1 MYKIGIDVG
10 GTFTDFVV
18 AEDGAHPRIFKTHTT
33 PADPSIGVMNGL
45 REAASAC
52 GLSLDQ
58 FLSGTDLVIHGSTVA
73 TNTLVERKGATVG
86 LVTTDGFRDLLE
98 MREGLKE
105 DRYNLRMKMVEP
117 LAARYLRVGV
127 PERVRASGRV
137 ERPLDEDALVES
149 LDYLV
154 AEGAEAL
161 AVCYLFSYLNPA
173 HEQRTAEIIRDR
185 YPDLY
190 ASLSHQVI
198 PQIKEF
204 DRLSTTVVNSYVGP
218 VFSRYLSNLAQRFE
232 AYPRLSDVLI
242 MQSNGGVAPI
252 ADSARMA
259 VRAILSGPAGGV
271 SAAAHIGQQL
281 HEPRIIAFDMGGTS
295 TDISLIENGVPHI
308 ANEKF
313 EAGWKIAAPMIDIHT
328 LGAGGGSIAR
338 VDDGGILHVGPD
350 SAGADPGPAC
360 YGRGGDRPTVTDASL
375 VLGYLDPANF
385 LGGRAGL
392 DPAAAQRALDAHVA
406 TPLHLSGVESAFG
419 VYKVVCTTMAEGI
432 RLMSV
437 SRGVDPRAFTIMGFG
452 GASGLHASEVARQL
466 QIEKVYIPSS
476 APVLSAYGM
485 LNTDIR
491 YDYFRSHPVSLDRID
506 FTELRAI
513 LAELA
518 SEGRDKLLSQGVPA
532 SAIEIQYSAD
542 MRYLDQIYEVTVP
555 VPALDQS
562 DAEFFRQLTSNFHSR
577 YEELYSYAQQDQ
589 EVRLITLRIT
599 AVGKLPRI
607 SQLDRT
613 GDGSAEDG
621 SAAEP
626 TGSRRVYLGQ
636 WHDAPTYAAGSLPPG
651 AEIDGPAVLES
662 EFTTVLVWPGDHATV
677 DSMGGIALTVSPDAA
692 QPPPVIPA
700 QAGIQ
705 TPVSSQAPA
714 SAPVSLEPGDT
725 AGLSGDRPADTSP
738 IPSPVIPAQAGI
750 QTPVSAGA
758 NGQESG
764 ANDPITLA
772 VVEHRLESIAQ
783 EMTEAMLRTAMSQ
796 ILNSS
801 RDFSTAILDGD
812 CQLVAQG
819 EGIPV
824 HISALPVA
832 GAAVRDYFGDDIHE
846 GDLFI
851 LNDPYFGGSHL
862 PDITIIRPIF
872 HEGRLLFYGVNR
884 AHHSDVGG
892 GTHGGYNPG
901 ANEIFQ
907 EGIRIPPL
915 KLYDRGVPRDD
926 LFRMLSANVRQPENF
941 LGDLNAQI
949 GSVLLAEERV
959 RDLLAEYGPD
969 RLVSV
974 VSEILAATERQVR
987 QFISGWP
994 DGVYHG
1000 ESFVDDDGFDS
1011 KLVPIRARVT
1021 IDGDSLTIDLS
1032 DSSPQVEGF
1041 INSAYANTR
1050 SLAHAAI
1057 MYLAPMDVARNE
1069 GSMRPVRI
1077 VAPRG
1082 LVVNAN
1088 PPAAVCM
1095 STNHCAEEVVE
1106 AVFKALAPAIPAA
1119 VTAGFSRR
1127 LRYAITGHDPR
1138 TGRQFIW
1145 HFFLA
1150 RGGGGASEGID
1161 GWSNVGEV
1169 NVAGG
1174 IRSPSIEVT
1183 EERFPF
1189 FIQRHELRPDSGGVG
1204 AWRGGLGAVCDLVYE
1219 GEGPALLNTAGDG
1232 IVVPPFGLFGAD
1244 DGLPH
1249 HYKIVSNGSE
1259 RVLGSK
1265 EVGVLVKPG
1274 DHIICL
1280 SSGGGGYGNPT
1291 DRPHDAATWD
1301 LKNGYVTR

>member
-18 AEDGAHPRIFKTHTT
+18 AVEGEQPRFFKTQTT
-33 PADPSIGVMNGL
+33 PGDPSIGVMAGM
-45 REAASAC
+45 REAAAAY
-52 GLSLDQ
+52 GLSLDR
-58 FLSGTDLVIHGSTVA
+58 FLGHTDLVIHGSTVA
-73 TNTLVERKGATVG
+73 TNTLVERKGARVG
-86 LVTTDGFRDLLE
+86 LITTDGFRDLLE

-105 DRYNLRMKMVEP
+105 DRYNLRMTPAEP
-117 LAARYLRVGV
+117 LASRYLRVGV
-127 PERVRASGRV
+127 PERIRANGKV
-137 ERPLDEDALVES
+137 ERELDETALVED

-154 AEGAEAL
+154 REGAEAL
-161 AVCYLFSYLNPA
+161 AVCFLFSYLNPS
-173 HEQRTAEIIRDR
+173 HEQKAAEIIRR
-185 YPDLY
+185 RFPDLY
-190 ASLSHQVI
+190 TSLSHEVI

-204 DRLSTTVVNSYVGP
+204 DRLSTTVINSYVGP
-218 VFSRYLSNLAQRFE
+218 VFSRYLSNLGQRFE
-232 AYPRLSDVLI
+232 AYPQLGDLLI

-252 ADSARMA
+252 DDSGRMA

-271 SAAAHIGQQL
+271 SAAAYIGQL
-281 HEPRIIAFDMGGTS
+281 LDEPPAGGSARGSNPAGGPARGLNRVIAFDMGGTS

-308 ANEKF
+308 TNEKF

-338 VDDGGILHVGPD
+338 VDEGGILHVGPD
-350 SAGADPGPAC
+350 SAGAEPGPAC
-360 YGRGGDRPTVTDASL
+360 YGKGGDRPTVTDASL
-375 VLGYLDPANF
+375 VLGYLDAGNF
-385 LGGRAGL
+385 LGGRASL
-392 DPAAAQRALDAHVA
+392 DPAAAERSLSENVA
-406 TPLHLSGVESAFG
+406 TPLNLSNVESAYG
-419 VYKVVCTTMAEGI
+419 VFKVVCTTIAEGI

-437 SRGVDPRAFTIMGFG
+437 QRGVDPREFMIMGFG

-466 QIEKVYIPSS
+466 QVRRVYIPAS

-485 LNTDIR
+485 LNTDIK
-491 YDYFRSHPVSLDRID
+491 YDFFRSYPVSLDRMALND
-506 FTELRAI
+506 LRAI
-513 LAELA
+513 LDELG
-518 SEGRDKLLSQGVPA
+518 SQGQDKLSGQGVA
-532 SAIEIQYSAD
+532 DEAVEIQYSAD

-555 VPALDQS
+555 LPDPALPEG
-562 DAEFFRQLTSNFHSR
+562 EFIARLTSNFHRR
-577 YEELYSYAQQDQ
+577 YEELYSYNQQDQ
-589 EVRLITLRIT
+589 EVRLVTLRVA

-607 SQLDRT
+607 AQLDRT
-613 GDGSAEDG
+613 EDG
-621 SAAEP
+621 SYGSP
-626 TGSRRVYLGQ
+626 VGSRRVYLGEWQ
-636 WHDAPTYAAGSLPPG
+636 DAPTYAADSLPAG
-651 AEIDGPAVLES
+651 TEIVGPAILES
-662 EFTTVLVWPGDHATV
+662 EFTTILVWPGDQATV
-677 DSMGGIALTVSPDAA
+677 DNMGGVQLQVNQETTPATKDAA
-692 QPPPVIPA
+692 SGQ
-700 QAGIQ
+700 
-705 TPVSSQAPA
+705 SAPA
-714 SAPVSLEPGDT
+714 DLRRGSA
-725 AGLSGDRPADTSP
+725 
-738 IPSPVIPAQAGI
+738 
-750 QTPVSAGA
+750 SASA
-758 NGQESG
+758 
-764 ANDPITLA
+764 DPITLA

-832 GAAVRDYFGDDIHE
+832 GAAVRDYFGDDIHN

-862 PDITIIRPIF
+862 PDITIIRPVF
-872 HEGRLLFYGVNR
+872 YQGRLLFYGVNR

-901 ANEIFQ
+901 ANEIYQ
-907 EGIRIPPL
+907 EGLRIPPL
-915 KLYDRGVPRDD
+915 KLYDQGVPRND
-926 LFRMLSANVRQPENF
+926 LLQMLSANVRQPENF

-949 GSVLLAEERV
+949 GSVMLAAQRIRSLL
-959 RDLLAEYGPD
+959 DDYGPD
-969 RLVSV
+969 RLMSV

-1011 KLVPIRARVT
+1011 KLVPIRAKVT
-1021 IDGDSLTIDLS
+1021 IAGDSMIIDLS
-1032 DSSPQVEGF
+1032 ESSPQVEGF

-1069 GSMRPVRI
+1069 GSMRPVQI

-1088 PPAAVCM
+1088 PPAPVCM

-1119 VTAGFSRR
+1119 VSAGFSRR
-1127 LRYAITGHDPR
+1127 LRYAITGFDPR
-1138 TGRQFIW
+1138 SGRQFIW

-1150 RGGGGASEGID
+1150 RGGGGASQGFD

-1189 FIQRHELRPDSGGVG
+1189 FIERHELRPDSGGVG

-1232 IVVPPFGLFGAD
+1232 IVVPPFGLFGAE

-1249 HYKIVSNGSE
+1249 HYTIVSSGSE
-1259 RVLGSK
+1259 RVLRSK
-1265 EVGVLVKPG
+1265 EVGVVVNPG
-1274 DHIICL
+1274 DHIVCL
-1280 SSGGGGYGNPT
+1280 SSGGGGYGQPE
-1291 DRPHDAATWD
+1291 DRDKDAAMWD
-1301 LKNGYVTR
+1301 FKNGYITS

>member
-18 AEDGAHPRIFKTHTT
+18 AGENGQPRFFKTQTT
-33 PADPSIGVMNGL
+33 PDDPSIGVMNGL
-45 REAASAC
+45 REAASAY
-52 GLSLDQ
+52 GLTLDQ
-58 FLSGTDLVIHGSTVA
+58 FLSATGLVIHGSTVA

-86 LVTTDGFRDLLE
+86 LITTDGFRDLLE

-127 PERVRASGRV
+127 PERVRASGAV
-137 ERPLDEDALVES
+137 ERPLDEAALVES
-149 LDYLV
+149 LEYLV
-154 AEGAEAL
+154 SEGAEAL
-161 AVCYLFSYLNPA
+161 AVCFLFSYLNPA
-173 HEQRTAEIIRDR
+173 HEQRASEIIRSR
-185 YPDLY
+185 FPDLY
-190 ASLSHQVI
+190 ASLSHEVI

-204 DRLSTTVVNSYVGP
+204 DRLSTTVINSYVGP
-218 VFSRYLSNLAQRFE
+218 VFSRYLSRLAERFE
-232 AYPRLSDVLI
+232 AYPQLEDVLI

-252 ADSARMA
+252 EDSKNMA

-271 SAAAHIGQQL
+271 SAAAYIGQLLEQSKV
-281 HEPRIIAFDMGGTS
+281 IAFDMGGTS
-295 TDISLIENGVPHI
+295 TDISLIENGIPHI

-338 VDDGGILHVGPD
+338 VDEGGILHVGPD

-360 YGRGGDRPTVTDASL
+360 YGRGGERPTVTDASL
-375 VLGYLDPANF
+375 ALGYLDPANF
-385 LGGRAGL
+385 LGGRARL
-392 DPAAAQRALDAHVA
+392 DPNAAERALTDDVG
-406 TPLHLSGVESAFG
+406 TPLGLSCVESAFG
-419 VYKVVCTTMAEGI
+419 VYKVVCTTIAEGI

-437 SRGVDPRAFTIMGFG
+437 SRGVDPREFTMMGFG

-466 QIEKVYIPSS
+466 QVEKVYIPAS

-485 LNTDIR
+485 LNTDIK
-491 YDYFRSHPVSLDRID
+491 YDYFRSYPVSLDRID
-506 FTELRAI
+506 LSELRDI
-513 LAELA
+513 LAELG
-518 SEGRDKLLSQGVPA
+518 SQGRDKLTSQGVA
-532 SAIEIQYSAD
+532 GEAVEIQYSAD

-555 VPALDQS
+555 VPDPELS
-562 DAEFFRQLTSNFHSR
+562 DADFLGQLTANFHRR
-577 YEELYSYAQQDQ
+577 YQELYSYAQQEQ
-589 EVRLITLRIT
+589 EVRLITLRVA
-599 AVGKLPRI
+599 AVGKLPRVAQ
-607 SQLDRT
+607 SDRT
-613 GDGSAEDG
+613 GDGAAAGPELAEG
-621 SAAEP
+621 P

-636 WHDAPTYAAGSLPPG
+636 WHDAPAYAADSLPAG
-651 AEIDGPAVLES
+651 AEIAGPALLES

-677 DSMGGIALTVSPDAA
+677 DAMGGIELRVGQGETATRIEETADA
-692 QPPPVIPA
+692 
-700 QAGIQ
+700 G
-705 TPVSSQAPA
+705 APA
-714 SAPVSLEPGDT
+714 DMPRGSA
-725 AGLSGDRPADTSP
+725 
-738 IPSPVIPAQAGI
+738 
-750 QTPVSAGA
+750 
-758 NGQESG
+758 
-764 ANDPITLA
+764 DPITLA

-801 RDFSTAILDGD
+801 RDFSTAILDGE

-832 GAAVRDYFGDDIHE
+832 GAAVRDYFGDDIHD

-862 PDITIIRPIF
+862 PDITIIRPVF

-907 EGIRIPPL
+907 EGLRIPPL
-915 KLYDRGVPRDD
+915 RLYDRGVPRHD
-926 LFRMLSANVRQPENF
+926 LLQMMAANVRQSENF

-949 GSVLLAEERV
+949 GSVMLAAR
-959 RDLLAEYGPD
+959 RIKDLLAEYGAD
-969 RLVSV
+969 RLMAV

-987 QFISGWP
+987 QFVSGWP
-994 DGVYHG
+994 DGVYYG

-1011 KLVPIRARVT
+1011 KLVPIRAKVT
-1021 IDGDSLTIDLS
+1021 IDGDSMTIDLS

-1088 PPAAVCM
+1088 PPAPVCM

-1119 VTAGFSRR
+1119 VSAGFSRR

-1150 RGGGGASEGID
+1150 RGGGGASEGVD
-1161 GWSNVGEV
+1161 GWSNVGEI

-1189 FIQRHELRPDSGGVG
+1189 FIERHELRPDSGGVG

-1249 HYKIVSNGSE
+1249 HYKIVTNGSE

-1265 EVGVLVKPG
+1265 EVGVVVNPG
-1274 DHIICL
+1274 DHIVCL
-1280 SSGGGGYGNPT
+1280 SSGGGGFGQPE
-1291 DRPHDAATWD
+1291 DRDRAAATWD
-1301 LKNGYVTR
+1301 LKNGYVTG

>member
-18 AEDGAHPRIFKTHTT
+18 AGETGQPRFFKTATT
-33 PADPSIGVMNGL
+33 PDDPSIGVIAGL
-45 REAASAC
+45 RDAADAY
-52 GLSLDQ
+52 GQSLDR
-58 FLSGTDLVIHGSTVA
+58 FLGDTDLVIHGSTVA

-86 LVTTDGFRDLLE
+86 LITTDGFRDLLE

-105 DRYNLRMKMVEP
+105 DRYNLRMTMVEP
-117 LAARYLRVGV
+117 LAARYLRVGI
-127 PERVRASGRV
+127 PERIRASGKV
-137 ERPLDEDALVES
+137 ERPLDEAALIEN

-154 AEGAEAL
+154 REGAEAL
-161 AVCYLFSYLNPA
+161 AVCFLFSYLNPS
-173 HEQRTAEIIRDR
+173 HEQRASEIIRQR

-190 ASLSHQVI
+190 ASLSHEVI

-204 DRLSTTVVNSYVGP
+204 DRLSTTVINSYVGP
-218 VFSRYLSNLAQRFE
+218 VFSRYLANLAQRFE
-232 AYPRLSDVLI
+232 AYPRLRDVLI

-252 ADSARMA
+252 ADSSRMA

-271 SAAAHIGQQL
+271 SAAAYLGQML
-281 HEPRIIAFDMGGTS
+281 GESKIIAFDMGGTS
-295 TDISLIENGVPHI
+295 TDISLIENGVPYI

-338 VDDGGILHVGPD
+338 VDEGGILHVGPE
-350 SAGADPGPAC
+350 SAGAEPGPAC
-360 YGRGGDRPTVTDASL
+360 YGRGGENPTVTDASL
-375 VLGYLDPANF
+375 ALGYLDAANF
-385 LGGRAGL
+385 LGGRASL
-392 DPAAAQRALDAHVA
+392 DTAAAEQALTDHVGA
-406 TPLHLSGVESAFG
+406 PLNLSTVESAFG
-419 VYKVVCTTMAEGI
+419 VFKVVCTSIAEGI

-437 SRGVDPRAFTIMGFG
+437 QRGVDPRDFTIMGFG

-466 QIEKVYIPSS
+466 EVPKVYIPAS

-485 LNTDIR
+485 LNTDIK
-491 YDYFRSHPVSLDRID
+491 YDFFRSYPVSLDRLD
-506 FTELRAI
+506 LDELRSI
-513 LAELA
+513 LEELA
-518 SEGRDKLLSQGVPA
+518 TQGRDKLHDQGMPSDA
-532 SAIEIQYSAD
+532 LEIQYSAD

-555 VPALDQS
+555 MPDPTLPDS
-562 DAEFFRQLTSNFHSR
+562 EFIARLTANFHSR
-577 YEELYSYAQQDQ
+577 YQELYSYNQQDQ
-589 EVRLITLRIT
+589 EVRLVTLRVA

-607 SQLDRT
+607 AQLDQT
-613 GDGSAEDG
+613 PAGG
-621 SAAEP
+621 AADP
-626 TGSRRVYLGQ
+626 VASRRIYLGEWQ
-636 WHDAPTYAAGSLPPG
+636 DAPTYAADTLPAG
-651 AEIDGPAVLES
+651 AEIDGPAILES
-662 EFTTVLVWPGDHATV
+662 EFTTILVWPGDRATV
-677 DSMGGIALTVSPDAA
+677 DAMGGVELRVNLDTAHVPQDT
-692 QPPPVIPA
+692 
-700 QAGIQ
+700 G
-705 TPVSSQAPA
+705 T
-714 SAPVSLEPGDT
+714 DT
-725 AGLSGDRPADTSP
+725 AGAD
-738 IPSPVIPAQAGI
+738 A
-750 QTPVSAGA
+750 
-758 NGQESG
+758 
-764 ANDPITLA
+764 DPITLA

-832 GAAVRDYFGDDIHE
+832 GAAVRDYFGDDIHD

-862 PDITIIRPIF
+862 PDITIIRPVF
-872 HEGRLLFYGVNR
+872 HQGRLLFYGVNR

-907 EGIRIPPL
+907 EGLRIPPL
-915 KLYDRGVPRDD
+915 KLYDQGVPRYD
-926 LFRMLSANVRQPENF
+926 LLQMMSANVRQSENF

-949 GSVLLAEERV
+949 GSVMLAAR
-959 RDLLAEYGPD
+959 RIGDLLAEYGPD
-969 RLVSV
+969 RLMAV

-987 QFISGWP
+987 RFISGWP

-1011 KLVPIRARVT
+1011 KLVPIRAKVT
-1021 IDGDSLTIDLS
+1021 IAGDSMTIDLS

-1069 GSMRPVRI
+1069 GSMRPVQI
-1077 VAPRG
+1077 IAPRG

-1088 PPAAVCM
+1088 PPAPVCM

-1119 VTAGFSRR
+1119 VSAGFSRR

-1150 RGGGGASEGID
+1150 RGGGGASEGYD
-1161 GWSNVGEV
+1161 GWSNVGEI

-1189 FIQRHELRPDSGGVG
+1189 FIERHELRPDSGGVG

-1249 HYKIVSNGSE
+1249 HYKIVNNGTE

-1265 EVGVLVKPG
+1265 EVGVVVNPG
-1274 DHIICL
+1274 DHIVCL
-1280 SSGGGGYGNPT
+1280 SSGGGGYG
-1291 DRPHDAATWD
+1291 DAAERDKDAAEWD
-1301 LKNGYVTR
+1301 VKNGYVTR

>member
-1 MYKIGIDVG
+1 MFKIGIDVG

-18 AEDGAHPRIFKTHTT
+18 ADEKGQPRFFKTQST
-33 PADPSIGVMNGL
+33 PGDPSIGIMSGL
-45 REAASAC
+45 QEAAAFYEV
-52 GLSLDQ
+52 SLDQ
-58 FLSGTDLVIHGSTVA
+58 LLGDTDLVIHGSTVA
-73 TNTLVERKGATVG
+73 TNTLVERKGAKVG
-86 LVTTDGFRDLLE
+86 LVTTGGFRDLLE

-127 PERVRASGRV
+127 PERVRASGKV
-137 ERPLDEDALVES
+137 ERPLDETALVES

-154 AEGAEAL
+154 DEGAEAL
-161 AVCYLFSYLNPA
+161 AVCFLFSYLNPS
-173 HEQRTAEIIRDR
+173 HEQKAAEIIRNR
-185 YPDLY
+185 FPDTY
-190 ASLSHQVI
+190 TSLSHEVI

-204 DRLSTTVVNSYVGP
+204 DRLSTSVINSYVGP
-218 VFSRYLSNLAQRFE
+218 VFSRYLSRLGQRFE
-232 AYPRLSDVLI
+232 AYPQLRDVLI

-252 ADSARMA
+252 DDSSRMA

-271 SAAAHIGQQL
+271 SAAAYIGQL
-281 HEPRIIAFDMGGTS
+281 LEETRIIAFDMGGTS

-308 ANEKF
+308 TNEKF

-338 VDDGGILHVGPD
+338 VDEGGILHVGPD
-350 SAGADPGPAC
+350 SAGAEPGPAC
-360 YGRGGDRPTVTDASL
+360 YGKGGERPTVTDASL
-375 VLGYLDPANF
+375 VLGYLDAGNF
-385 LGGRAGL
+385 LGGRASL
-392 DPAAAQRALDAHVA
+392 DSIAAERALADDVGV
-406 TPLHLSGVESAFG
+406 PLNLSNVESAYG
-419 VYKVVCTTMAEGI
+419 VYKVVCTTIAEGI

-437 SRGVDPRAFTIMGFG
+437 QRGVDPREFTMMGFG

-466 QIEKVYIPSS
+466 QVSTVYIPAS

-485 LNTDIR
+485 LNTDIKH
-491 YDYFRSHPVSLDRID
+491 DFFRSYPVSLNRLDLD
-506 FTELRAI
+506 ELRAI
-513 LAELA
+513 LEELGTQ
-518 SEGRDKLLSQGVPA
+518 GRDKLSAQGMAGESV
-532 SAIEIQYSAD
+532 EIQYSAD

-555 VPALDQS
+555 LPDSSLPDS
-562 DAEFFRQLTSNFHSR
+562 EFVAQLTNNFHRR
-577 YEELYSYAQQDQ
+577 YEELYSYNQQNQ
-589 EVRLITLRIT
+589 EVRLVTLRV
-599 AVGKLPRI
+599 AVVGKLPRI
-607 SQLDRT
+607 AQLDRT
-613 GDGSAEDG
+613 GAGHTARHN
-621 SAAEP
+621 
-626 TGSRRVYLGQ
+626 GSRRVYMGE
-636 WHDAPTYAAGSLPPG
+636 WTEARTYAADSVPAG
-651 AEIDGPAVLES
+651 AEISGPAVLES
-662 EFTTVLVWPGDHATV
+662 DFTTILVWPGDHATV
-677 DSMGGIALTVSPDAA
+677 DSMGGVELSVNLETTGASQDTIAE
-692 QPPPVIPA
+692 
-700 QAGIQ
+700 
-705 TPVSSQAPA
+705 SSEENARDG
-714 SAPVSLEPGDT
+714 SVHD
-725 AGLSGDRPADTSP
+725 
-738 IPSPVIPAQAGI
+738 
-750 QTPVSAGA
+750 
-758 NGQESG
+758 
-764 ANDPITLA
+764 DPITLA

-801 RDFSTAILDGD
+801 RDFSTAILDRD

-832 GAAVRDYFGDDIHE
+832 GAAVRDYFGEDIHD

-862 PDITIIRPIF
+862 PDITIIRPVF

-907 EGIRIPPL
+907 EGLRIPPL
-915 KLYDRGVPRDD
+915 KLYDKGAPRND
-926 LFRMLSANVRQPENF
+926 LLQMLSANVRQSENF

-949 GSVLLAEERV
+949 GSVMLAAR
-959 RDLLAEYGPD
+959 RIQDLLAEYGPG
-969 RLVSV
+969 RLMTV
-974 VSEILAATERQVR
+974 VAQILNATERQVR
-987 QFISGWP
+987 QFVESWP

-1011 KLVPIRARVT
+1011 KLVPIRAKVT
-1021 IDGDSLTIDLS
+1021 IAGDSMTIDLS
-1032 DSSPQVEGF
+1032 ESSPQVEGF

-1069 GSMRPVRI
+1069 GSMRPVQI

-1088 PPAAVCM
+1088 PPAPVCM

-1106 AVFKALAPAIPAA
+1106 AVFKALAPAIPGA
-1119 VTAGFSRR
+1119 VSAGFSRR
-1127 LRYAITGHDPR
+1127 LRYAITGSDPR

-1150 RGGGGASEGID
+1150 RGGGGASEGVD

-1189 FIQRHELRPDSGGVG
+1189 FIECHELRPDSGGVG

-1219 GEGPALLNTAGDG
+1219 GKGPALLNTAGDG
-1232 IVVPPFGLFGAD
+1232 IVVPPFGLFGAT

-1249 HYKIVSNGSE
+1249 HYKIVSNGLE

-1265 EVGVLVKPG
+1265 EVGVVVNPG

-1280 SSGGGGYGNPT
+1280 SSGGGGYGQPQ
-1291 DRPHDAATWD
+1291 DRDEGAAMWD
-1301 LKNGYVTR
+1301 LKNGYVSE

>member
-1 MYKIGIDVG
+1 M
-10 GTFTDFVV
+10 
-18 AEDGAHPRIFKTHTT
+18 E
-33 PADPSIGVMNGL
+33 N
-45 REAASAC
+45 
-52 GLSLDQ
+52 
-58 FLSGTDLVIHGSTVA
+58 
-73 TNTLVERKGATVG
+73 
-86 LVTTDGFRDLLE
+86 LE
-98 MREGLKE
+98 
-105 DRYNLRMKMVEP
+105 
-117 LAARYLRVGV
+117 
-127 PERVRASGRV
+127 
-137 ERPLDEDALVES
+137 
-149 LDYLV
+149 YLV
-154 AEGAEAL
+154 NEGAEAL
-161 AVCYLFSYLNPA
+161 AVCFLFSYLNPA
-173 HEQRTAEIIRDR
+173 HEQRAAEIIRSR
-185 YPDLY
+185 FPELY
-190 ASLSHQVI
+190 ASLSHEVI

-204 DRLSTTVVNSYVGP
+204 DRLSTTVINSYVGP
-218 VFSRYLSNLAQRFE
+218 VFSRYLTRLAERFE
-232 AYPRLSDVLI
+232 AYPQLEDVLI

-252 ADSARMA
+252 EDSKNMA

-271 SAAAHIGQQL
+271 SAAAYIGQQL
-281 HEPRIIAFDMGGTS
+281 LEPKIIAFDMGGTS

-338 VDDGGILHVGPD
+338 VDEGGILHVGPD

-360 YGRGGDRPTVTDASL
+360 YGRGGERPTVTDASL
-375 VLGYLDPANF
+375 ALGFLDPANF
-385 LGGRAGL
+385 LGGRASL
-392 DPAAAQRALDAHVA
+392 DPEAAERALTDDVG
-406 TPLHLSGVESAFG
+406 TPLGLSTVESAFG

-437 SRGVDPRAFTIMGFG
+437 ARGVDPREFTIMGFG

-466 QIEKVYIPSS
+466 QVEKVYIPAS

-485 LNTDIR
+485 LNTDIK
-491 YDYFRSHPVSLDRID
+491 YDYFRSYPVSLDRID
-506 FTELRAI
+506 LNELRDI
-513 LAELA
+513 LAELG
-518 SEGRDKLLSQGVPA
+518 SQGRDKLTSQGVA
-532 SAIEIQYSAD
+532 DEAVEIQYSAD

-555 VPALDQS
+555 LPDVGQS
-562 DAEFFRQLTSNFHSR
+562 DAEFLRQLTSNFHSR
-577 YEELYSYAQQDQ
+577 YQELYSYAQQDQ
-589 EVRLITLRIT
+589 EVRLITLRVA

-607 SQLDRT
+607 AQDDRV
-613 GDGSAEDG
+613 SHR
-621 SAAEP
+621 AAVDP
-626 TGSRRVYLGQ
+626 SGSRQVYMGQ
-636 WHDAPTYAAGSLPPG
+636 WHVAPTYAVDSLSPG
-651 AEIDGPAVLES
+651 AAIEGPAVLES

-677 DSMGGIALTVSPDAA
+677 DAMGGIELRVAQEAAVASPDA
-692 QPPPVIPA
+692 V
-700 QAGIQ
+700 
-705 TPVSSQAPA
+705 
-714 SAPVSLEPGDT
+714 
-725 AGLSGDRPADTSP
+725 
-738 IPSPVIPAQAGI
+738 
-750 QTPVSAGA
+750 PVSAGT
-758 NGQESG
+758 NGHG
-764 ANDPITLA
+764 GPAYDDPITLA

-801 RDFSTAILDGD
+801 RDFSTAILDSD
-812 CQLVAQG
+812 SQLVAQG

-832 GAAVRDYFGDDIHE
+832 GAAVRDYFGEDIHD

-862 PDITIIRPIF
+862 PDITIIRPVF
-872 HEGRLLFYGVNR
+872 YQGRLLFYGVNR

-907 EGIRIPPL
+907 EGLRIPPL
-915 KLYDRGVPRDD
+915 RLYDRGVPRHD
-926 LFRMLSANVRQPENF
+926 LLQMMAANVRQSENF

-949 GSVLLAEERV
+949 GSVMLAARRIESLL
-959 RDLLAEYGPD
+959 DEYGAD
-969 RLVSV
+969 RLMAV

-994 DGVYHG
+994 DGVYKG

-1011 KLVPIRARVT
+1011 KLVPIRAEVT
-1021 IDGDSLTIDLS
+1021 IDGDSMTIDLS
-1032 DSSPQVEGF
+1032 ESSPQVEGF

-1088 PPAAVCM
+1088 PPAPVCM

-1119 VTAGFSRR
+1119 VSAGFSRR

-1161 GWSNVGEV
+1161 GWSNVGEI

-1189 FIQRHELRPDSGGVG
+1189 FIERHELRPDSGGEG

-1249 HYKIVSNGSE
+1249 HYKIVNNGSE

-1265 EVGVLVKPG
+1265 EVGVVVNPG
-1274 DHIICL
+1274 DHIVCL
-1280 SSGGGGYGNPT
+1280 SSGGGGFGEPG
-1291 DRPHDAATWD
+1291 DRDSDAATWD

>member
-18 AEDGAHPRIFKTHTT
+18 AGETGQPRFFKTAST
-33 PADPSIGVMNGL
+33 PADPSIGVMAGL
-45 REAASAC
+45 QDAADAY
-52 GLSLDQ
+52 GLSLDR
-58 FLSGTDLVIHGSTVA
+58 FLSDTDLVIHGSTVA
-73 TNTLVERKGATVG
+73 TNTLVERKGAQVG
-86 LVTTDGFRDLLE
+86 LITTDGFRDLLE

-105 DRYNLRMKMVEP
+105 DRYNLRMTMVEP
-117 LAARYLRVGV
+117 LAARYLRVGI
-127 PERVRASGRV
+127 PERIRASGKV
-137 ERPLDEDALVES
+137 ERPLDKAALVNN

-154 AEGAEAL
+154 SEGAEAL
-161 AVCYLFSYLNPA
+161 AVCFLFSYLNPS
-173 HEQRTAEIIRDR
+173 HERQASEIIRQR

-190 ASLSHQVI
+190 ASLSHEVI

-204 DRLSTTVVNSYVGP
+204 DRLSTTVINSYVGP
-218 VFSRYLSNLAQRFE
+218 VFNRYLANLAQRFE
-232 AYPRLSDVLI
+232 AYPRLHDVLI

-252 ADSARMA
+252 SDSSRMA

-271 SAAAHIGQQL
+271 SAAAYIGQL
-281 HEPRIIAFDMGGTS
+281 LGEPKLIAFDMGGTS
-295 TDISLIENGVPHI
+295 TDISLIEDGVPHV

-328 LGAGGGSIAR
+328 LGAGGGSIAH
-338 VDDGGILHVGPD
+338 VDEGGILHVGPE
-350 SAGADPGPAC
+350 SAGAEPGPAC
-360 YGRGGDRPTVTDASL
+360 YGRGGANPTVTDASL
-375 VLGYLDPANF
+375 ALGYLDASNF
-385 LGGRAGL
+385 LGGRASL
-392 DPAAAQRALDAHVA
+392 DTGAAERALAEHVG
-406 TPLHLSGVESAFG
+406 TPLNLSNVDSAFG
-419 VYKVVCTTMAEGI
+419 VFKVVCTSIAEGI

-437 SRGVDPRAFTIMGFG
+437 QRGVDPREFTIMGFG

-466 QIEKVYIPSS
+466 EVSKVYIPAS

-485 LNTDIR
+485 LNTDIK
-491 YDYFRSHPVSLDRID
+491 YDFFRSYPVSLDRAD
-506 FTELRAI
+506 LNELRSLLDD
-513 LAELA
+513 LAGQ
-518 SEGRDKLLSQGVPA
+518 GRDKLQDQGLPA
-532 SAIEIQYSAD
+532 EAVEIQYSAD

-555 VPALDQS
+555 LPDPTLPDS
-562 DAEFFRQLTSNFHSR
+562 EFIARLTTNFHSR
-577 YEELYSYAQQDQ
+577 YQELYSYNQQDQ
-589 EVRLITLRIT
+589 EVRLVTLRVAAI
-599 AVGKLPRI
+599 GKLPRI
-607 SQLDRT
+607 SQLDQT
-613 GDGSAEDG
+613 PDGGAPD
-621 SAAEP
+621 P
-626 TGSRRVYLGQ
+626 IGSRHIYLGEWQ
-636 WHDAPTYAAGSLPPG
+636 DAPTFAAETLPAG
-651 AEIDGPAVLES
+651 AEIDGPAILES
-662 EFTTVLVWPGDHATV
+662 EFTTILVWPNDRATV
-677 DSMGGIALTVSPDAA
+677 DAMGGIELSVN
-692 QPPPVIPA
+692 
-700 QAGIQ
+700 
-705 TPVSSQAPA
+705 
-714 SAPVSLEPGDT
+714 LET
-725 AGLSGDRPADTSP
+725 AR
-738 IPSPVIPAQAGI
+738 V
-750 QTPVSAGA
+750 
-758 NGQESG
+758 GQNEQLETSG
-764 ANDPITLA
+764 ADADPITLA

-801 RDFSTAILDGD
+801 RDFSTAILDNE

-832 GAAVRDYFGDDIHE
+832 GAAVRDYFGDDIHD

-862 PDITIIRPIF
+862 PDITIIHPVF
-872 HEGRLLFYGVNR
+872 HDGRLLFYGVNR

-907 EGIRIPPL
+907 EGLRIPPL
-915 KLYDRGVPRDD
+915 KLYDKGVPRYD
-926 LFRMLSANVRQPENF
+926 LLQMMSANVRQSENF

-949 GSVLLAEERV
+949 GSVTLAARRIESLLS
-959 RDLLAEYGPD
+959 EYGPD
-969 RLVSV
+969 RLMAV

-987 QFISGWP
+987 RFISGWP
-994 DGVYHG
+994 DGVYRG

-1011 KLVPIRARVT
+1011 KLVPIRAAVT
-1021 IDGDSLTIDLS
+1021 IAGDSMTIDLS

-1069 GSMRPVRI
+1069 GSMRPVQI
-1077 VAPRG
+1077 IAPRG

-1088 PPAAVCM
+1088 PPAPVCM

-1119 VTAGFSRR
+1119 VSAGFSRR

-1150 RGGGGASEGID
+1150 RGGGGASEGYD
-1161 GWSNVGEV
+1161 GWSNVGEI

-1183 EERFPF
+1183 EERFPL
-1189 FIQRHELRPDSGGVG
+1189 FIHRHELRPDSGGVG
-1204 AWRGGLGAVCDLVYE
+1204 EWRGGLGAICDLVYE

-1232 IVVPPFGLFGAD
+1232 IVVPPFGLFGAT

-1249 HYKIVSNGSE
+1249 HYKIESNGAE

-1265 EVGVLVKPG
+1265 EVGVVVNPG

-1280 SSGGGGYGNPT
+1280 SSGGGGYGLAEE
-1291 DRPHDAATWD
+1291 RDAGAAAWD
-1301 LKNGYVTR
+1301 LKNGYVTG

>member
-18 AEDGAHPRIFKTHTT
+18 AGEGGQPRFFKTPST
-33 PADPSIGVMNGL
+33 PDDPSIGVMNGL
-45 REAASAC
+45 GEAAAAF

-58 FLSGTDLVIHGSTVA
+58 LLGDTDLVIHGSTVA

-86 LVTTDGFRDLLE
+86 LITTDGFRDLLE

-105 DRYNLRMKMVEP
+105 DRYNLRMKMMEP

-127 PERVRASGRV
+127 PERIRASGLV
-137 ERPLDEDALVES
+137 ERPLDEAALVES

-154 AEGAEAL
+154 NEGAEAL
-161 AVCYLFSYLNPA
+161 AVCFLFSYLNPS
-173 HEQRTAEIIRDR
+173 HERQAAEIIRR
-185 YPDLY
+185 RFPD
-190 ASLSHQVI
+190 AFTSLSHEVI

-204 DRLSTTVVNSYVGP
+204 DRLSTTVINSYVGP
-218 VFSRYLSNLAQRFE
+218 VFSRYLSHLAERFE
-232 AYPRLSDVLI
+232 NYPQLRDVLI

-252 ADSARMA
+252 ADSSRMA

-271 SAAAHIGQQL
+271 SAAAYTGQLLQ
-281 HEPRIIAFDMGGTS
+281 EPRIIAFDMGGTS

-308 ANEKF
+308 TTEKF

-338 VDDGGILHVGPD
+338 VDEGGILHVGPE
-350 SAGADPGPAC
+350 SAGAEPGPAC
-360 YGRGGDRPTVTDASL
+360 YGKGGTKPTVTDASL
-375 VLGYLDPANF
+375 MLGYLDASNF
-385 LGGRAGL
+385 LGGRATL
-392 DPAAAQRALDAHVA
+392 QTAAAERAMTEEAGI
-406 TPLHLSGVESAFG
+406 PLNLSAVEAAYGVF
-419 VYKVVCTTMAEGI
+419 KLVCTTIAEGI

-437 SRGVDPRAFTIMGFG
+437 QRGVDPRDFTMMGFG

-466 QIEKVYIPSS
+466 QVAKVYIPAS

-485 LNTDIR
+485 LNTDIK
-491 YDYFRSHPVSLDRID
+491 YDFFRSHPVSLEQMDLN
-506 FTELRAI
+506 ELRSI
-513 LAELA
+513 LDELGA
-518 SEGRDKLLSQGVPA
+518 QGRGKLSAQGVPDPLV
-532 SAIEIQYSAD
+532 EIQYSAD

-555 VPALDQS
+555 LPDPDLPES
-562 DAEFFRQLTSNFHSR
+562 EFLSQLTANFHQR

-589 EVRLITLRIT
+589 EVRLVTLRVA

-607 SQLDRT
+607 ARLDHA
-613 GDGSAEDG
+613 GDKSGTSPVAF
-621 SAAEP
+621 
-626 TGSRRVYLGQ
+626 RRIYMGE
-636 WHDAPTYAAGSLPPG
+636 WMDAPTYAIGSLQ
-651 AEIDGPAVLES
+651 ADEEIAGPAILES
-662 EFTTVLVWPGDHATV
+662 EFTTILVWPGDTATM
-677 DSMGGIALTVSPDAA
+677 DAMGGVELRVGLRETATQIEETT
-692 QPPPVIPA
+692 
-700 QAGIQ
+700 QAGAAADM
-705 TPVSSQAPA
+705 PRG
-714 SAPVSLEPGDT
+714 SA
-725 AGLSGDRPADTSP
+725 
-738 IPSPVIPAQAGI
+738 
-750 QTPVSAGA
+750 
-758 NGQESG
+758 
-764 ANDPITLA
+764 DPITLA

-832 GAAVRDYFGDDIHE
+832 GAAVRDYFGDDIHD

-862 PDITIIRPIF
+862 PDITIIRPVF
-872 HEGRLLFYGVNR
+872 HKGRLLFYGVNR

-907 EGIRIPPL
+907 EGLRIPPL
-915 KLYDRGVPRDD
+915 KLYDRGVPRND
-926 LFRMLSANVRQPENF
+926 LLQMLSANVRQSENF

-949 GSVLLAEERV
+949 GSVMLAAQRIESLLA
-959 RDLLAEYGPD
+959 DYGPD
-969 RLVSV
+969 QLMAV
-974 VSEILAATERQVR
+974 VAEILNATERQVR
-987 QFISGWP
+987 QFVSGWP
-994 DGVYHG
+994 DGVYYG
-1000 ESFVDDDGFDS
+1000 ESLVDDDGFDS
-1011 KLVPIRARVT
+1011 KLVPIRAKVT
-1021 IDGDSLTIDLS
+1021 IAGDSMTIDLS
-1032 DSSPQVEGF
+1032 ESSPQVEGF

-1069 GSMRPVRI
+1069 GSMRPVQI
-1077 VAPRG
+1077 IAPRG

-1106 AVFKALAPAIPAA
+1106 AVFKALAPAIPGA

-1127 LRYAITGHDPR
+1127 LRYAITGSDPR

-1232 IVVPPFGLFGAD
+1232 IVVPPFGLFGAT

-1249 HYKIVSNGSE
+1249 NYKIVSDGSE

-1265 EVGVLVKPG
+1265 EVGVVVEPG

-1280 SSGGGGYGNPT
+1280 SSGGGGYG
-1291 DRPHDAATWD
+1291 RPEERDEDAAIWD
-1301 LKNGYVTR
+1301 LKNGYVTG

>member
-18 AEDGAHPRIFKTHTT
+18 AEEDGQPRFFKTQST
-33 PADPSIGVMNGL
+33 PDDPSIGVMSGL
-45 REAASAC
+45 QEIAGAYE
-52 GLSLDQ
+52 LSLDT
-58 FLSGTDLVIHGSTVA
+58 LLGSTDLVIHGSTVA
-73 TNTLVERKGATVG
+73 TNTLVERKGAKVG

-127 PERVRASGRV
+127 PERTRANGVV
-137 ERPLDEDALVES
+137 ERPLDEAALLEH
-149 LDYLV
+149 LEYL
-154 AEGAEAL
+154 AQEGAEAL
-161 AVCYLFSYLNPA
+161 AVCFLFSYLNPS
-173 HEQRTAEIIRDR
+173 HEKQAADIIRSHF
-185 YPDLY
+185 PDLY
-190 ASLSHQVI
+190 TSLSHEVI

-204 DRLSTTVVNSYVGP
+204 DRLSTTVINSYVGP
-218 VFSRYLSNLAQRFE
+218 VFSRYLSHLAERFE
-232 AYPRLSDVLI
+232 AYPQLKDVLI

-252 ADSARMA
+252 EDSSRMA

-271 SAAAHIGQQL
+271 SAAAYIGQLLQEHQADGPARGL
-281 HEPRIIAFDMGGTS
+281 NKVIAFDMGGTS
-295 TDISLIENGVPHI
+295 TDISLIENGAPHI
-308 ANEKF
+308 TNEKF

-350 SAGADPGPAC
+350 SAGAEPGPAC
-360 YGRGGDRPTVTDASL
+360 YGKGAIRPTVTDASL
-375 VLGYLDPANF
+375 VLGYLDAANF
-385 LGGRAGL
+385 LGGRANL
-392 DPAAAQRALDAHVA
+392 DHAAAEKALTDDVG
-406 TPLHLSGVESAFG
+406 TPLNLSDAEAAFG
-419 VYKVVCTTMAEGI
+419 VYKVVCTTIAEGI

-437 SRGVDPRAFTIMGFG
+437 QRGVDPRDFTIMGFG

-466 QIEKVYIPSS
+466 EVARVYIPAS

-485 LNTDIR
+485 LNTDIK
-491 YDYFRSHPVSLDRID
+491 YDLFRSYPVSLDRID
-506 FTELRAI
+506 LSELRSI
-513 LAELA
+513 LDELGA
-518 SEGRDKLLSQGVPA
+518 QGRDKLSAQGMADQAV
-532 SAIEIQYSAD
+532 EIQYSAD

-555 VPALDQS
+555 LPDPTLPDS
-562 DAEFFRQLTSNFHSR
+562 EFIGRLTSNFHQR
-577 YEELYSYAQQDQ
+577 YEELFSYNQQDQ
-589 EVRLITLRIT
+589 EVRLVTLRVAAI
-599 AVGKLPRI
+599 GRLPRI
-607 SQLDRT
+607 AQLERT
-613 GDGSAEDG
+613 GDTESVSPD
-621 SAAEP
+621 
-626 TGSRRVYLGQ
+626 GSRRVYLGEWQ
-636 WHDAPTYAAGSLPPG
+636 EAATYAADSLPAG
-651 AEIDGPAVLES
+651 TEISGPAILES
-662 EFTTVLVWPGDHATV
+662 EFTTILVWPGDHATV
-677 DSMGGIALTVSPDAA
+677 DSMGGVELQVGQEDAPTLTLP
-692 QPPPVIPA
+692 QKEREQIG
-700 QAGIQ
+700 Q
-705 TPVSSQAPA
+705 
-714 SAPVSLEPGDT
+714 EM
-725 AGLSGDRPADTSP
+725 
-738 IPSPVIPAQAGI
+738 
-750 QTPVSAGA
+750 PVSAGA
-758 NGQESG
+758 DQRNG
-764 ANDPITLA
+764 AAYDDPITLA

-862 PDITIIRPIF
+862 PDITIIRPVF
-872 HEGRLLFYGVNR
+872 YEGRLLFYGVNR

-907 EGIRIPPL
+907 EGLRIPPL
-915 KLYDRGVPRDD
+915 RLYDRGAPRND
-926 LFRMLSANVRQPENF
+926 LLQMMAANVRQSENF

-949 GSVLLAEERV
+949 GSVMLAARRIE
-959 RDLLAEYGPD
+959 DLLAEYGTD
-969 RLVSV
+969 RLMAV

-994 DGVYHG
+994 DGVYKG

-1011 KLVPIRARVT
+1011 KLVPIRATVT
-1021 IDGDSLTIDLS
+1021 IAGDSMTIDLS
-1032 DSSPQVEGF
+1032 ESSPQVEGF

-1069 GSMRPVRI
+1069 GSMRPVQI

-1088 PPAAVCM
+1088 PPAPVCM

-1106 AVFKALAPAIPAA
+1106 AVFKALAPAIPGA
-1119 VTAGFSRR
+1119 VSAGFSRR

-1150 RGGGGASEGID
+1150 RGGGGAAEGVD
-1161 GWSNVGEV
+1161 GWSNVGEI

-1189 FIQRHELRPDSGGVG
+1189 FVERHELRPDSGGGG

-1249 HYKIVSNGSE
+1249 HYTIVSNGTE

-1265 EVGVLVKPG
+1265 EVGVVVNPG

-1280 SSGGGGYGNPT
+1280 SSGGGGYGKPGDRDT
-1291 DRPHDAATWD
+1291 DASEWD
-1301 LKNGYVTR
+1301 MKNGYVTR

>member
-18 AEDGAHPRIFKTHTT
+18 AAETGQPRFFKTQTT
-33 PADPSIGVMNGL
+33 PDDPSRGVMVGL
-45 REAASAC
+45 HEAASAY
-52 GLSLDQ
+52 GASLDE
-58 FLSGTDLVIHGSTVA
+58 FLSETDLVIHGSTVA

-86 LVTTDGFRDLLE
+86 LITTDGFRDLLE

-105 DRYNLRMKMVEP
+105 DRYNLRMTPVEP
-117 LAARYLRVGV
+117 LSARYLRVEV
-127 PERVRASGRV
+127 PERVRADGEV
-137 ERPLDEDALVES
+137 HRPLDIAALEEQ
-149 LDYLV
+149 LDYLQR
-154 AEGAEAL
+154 EGAEAL
-161 AVCYLFSYLNPA
+161 AVCFLFSYLNPE
-173 HEQRTAEIIRDR
+173 HERQAGEIIHRR
-185 YPDLY
+185 FPGMYT
-190 ASLSHQVI
+190 SLSHEVI

-204 DRLSTTVVNSYVGP
+204 DRLSTTVINSYVGP
-218 VFSRYLSNLAQRFE
+218 VFSRYLAHLGERFE
-232 AYPRLSDVLI
+232 AYPQLNDVLI

-252 ADSARMA
+252 DDSSRMA

-271 SAAAHIGQQL
+271 SAAAYLGQML
-281 HEPRIIAFDMGGTS
+281 GEPKIIAFDMGGTS

-338 VDDGGILHVGPD
+338 VDEGGILHVGPD

-360 YGRGGDRPTVTDASL
+360 YGKGGLDPTVTDASL
-375 VLGYLDPANF
+375 ALGYLDAGNF
-385 LGGRAGL
+385 LGGRARL
-392 DPAAAQRALDAHVA
+392 DNAAATRAMADNVGSLLGLPD
-406 TPLHLSGVESAFG
+406 VEAAFG
-419 VYKVVCTTMAEGI
+419 VYKVVCTTIAEGI

-437 SRGVDPRAFTIMGFG
+437 QRGVDPRDFTMMGFG

-466 QIEKVYIPSS
+466 QIGKVYIPAS

-485 LNTDIR
+485 LNTDVK
-491 YDYFRSHPVSLDRID
+491 YDFFRSYPASLDRID
-506 FTELRAI
+506 LGELRSI
-513 LAELA
+513 LDELGTQ
-518 SEGRDKLLSQGVPA
+518 GREKLLSQGVDEDA
-532 SAIEIQYSAD
+532 AEIQYSAD

-555 VPALDQS
+555 LPDPTLPDS
-562 DAEFFRQLTSNFHSR
+562 EFVADLTSNFHRR
-577 YEELYSYAQQDQ
+577 YEELYSYNQQEQ
-589 EVRLITLRIT
+589 EVRLVTIRVA

-607 SQLDRT
+607 AQLDQT
-613 GDGSAEDG
+613 GNPDT
-621 SAAEP
+621 AAP
-626 TGSRRVYLGQ
+626 VGSRRVYLGE
-636 WHDAPTYAAGSLPPG
+636 WLDAPTYAADGLPAG
-651 AEIDGPAVLES
+651 AKIPGPAILES
-662 EFTTVLVWPGDHATV
+662 EFTTILVWPGDQATV
-677 DSMGGIALTVSPDAA
+677 DAMGGVELAIDLTAA
-692 QPPPVIPA
+692 AVNADIHADPA
-700 QAGIQ
+700 EA
-705 TPVSSQAPA
+705 
-714 SAPVSLEPGDT
+714 
-725 AGLSGDRPADTSP
+725 
-738 IPSPVIPAQAGI
+738 
-750 QTPVSAGA
+750 
-758 NGQESG
+758 
-764 ANDPITLA
+764 DPITLA

-801 RDFSTAILDGD
+801 RDFSTAILDGE

-832 GAAVRDYFGDDIHE
+832 GAAVRDYFGDDIHD

-862 PDITIIRPIF
+862 PDITIIRPVF

-907 EGIRIPPL
+907 EGLRLPPL
-915 KLYDRGVPRDD
+915 RIYDRGIPRYD
-926 LFRMLSANVRQPENF
+926 LFQMMSANVRQSENF

-949 GSVLLAEERV
+949 GSVMLAAQRIQALLT
-959 RDLLAEYGPD
+959 DYGTD
-969 RLVSV
+969 RLMAV
-974 VSEILAATERQVR
+974 VAEILNATERQVR

-1000 ESFVDDDGFDS
+1000 ESLVDDDGFDS
-1011 KLVPIRARVT
+1011 KLVPIRAKVT
-1021 IDGDSLTIDLS
+1021 IAGDSMTIDLS

-1057 MYLAPMDVARNE
+1057 MYLAPMDIARNE
-1069 GSMRPVRI
+1069 GSMRPVQI
-1077 VAPRG
+1077 IAPRG

-1088 PPAAVCM
+1088 PPAPVCM

-1119 VTAGFSRR
+1119 VSAGFSRR
-1127 LRYAITGHDPR
+1127 LRYAITGKDPR

-1150 RGGGGASEGID
+1150 RGGGGAAEGFD
-1161 GWSNVGEV
+1161 GWSNVGEI

-1189 FIQRHELRPDSGGVG
+1189 FVQRHELRPDSGGVG
-1204 AWRGGLGAVCDLVYE
+1204 AWRGGLGALCDLIYE
-1219 GEGPALLNTAGDG
+1219 GEGSALLNTAGDG
-1232 IVVPPFGLFGAD
+1232 VIVPPFGLFGAT

-1249 HYKIVSNGSE
+1249 HYKIASNGTD

-1265 EVGVLVKPG
+1265 EVGVVVNPG

-1280 SSGGGGYGNPT
+1280 SSGGGGYGKAEE
-1291 DRPHDAATWD
+1291 RDAEAAKWD
-1301 LKNGYVTR
+1301 LKNGYVTG

>member
-18 AEDGAHPRIFKTHTT
+18 AGETGQPRFFKTATT
-33 PADPSIGVMNGL
+33 PDDPSIGVMAGL
-45 REAASAC
+45 QQAADAYD
-52 GLSLDQ
+52 LSLDR
-58 FLSGTDLVIHGSTVA
+58 FLGDTDLVIHGSTVA

-86 LVTTDGFRDLLE
+86 LLTTDGFRDLLE

-105 DRYNLRMKMVEP
+105 DRYNLRMSMVEP

-127 PERVRASGRV
+127 PERIRASGKV
-137 ERPLDEDALVES
+137 ERTLDEAALVES
-149 LDYLV
+149 LEYLV
-154 AEGAEAL
+154 GEGAEAL
-161 AVCYLFSYLNPA
+161 AVCFLFSYLNPS
-173 HEQRTAEIIRDR
+173 HEQRASEIIRDR
-185 YPDLY
+185 FPDLY
-190 ASLSHQVI
+190 TSLSHEVI

-204 DRLSTTVVNSYVGP
+204 DRLSTTVINSYVGP
-218 VFSRYLSNLAQRFE
+218 VFSRYLANLAQRFE
-232 AYPRLSDVLI
+232 AYPQLRDVLI

-252 ADSARMA
+252 DDSGRMA

-271 SAAAHIGQQL
+271 SAAAYIGQML
-281 HEPRIIAFDMGGTS
+281 GEPKVIAFDMGGTS
-295 TDISLIENGVPHI
+295 TDISLIENGVPHV

-338 VDDGGILHVGPD
+338 VDEGGILHVGPE
-350 SAGADPGPAC
+350 SAGAEPGPAC
-360 YGRGGDRPTVTDASL
+360 YGRGGVNPTVTDASL
-375 VLGYLDPANF
+375 ALGYLDAANF
-385 LGGRAGL
+385 LGGRASL
-392 DPAAAQRALDAHVA
+392 DTAAAEDALAEHVG
-406 TPLHLSGVESAFG
+406 TPLNLSKVESAFG
-419 VYKVVCTTMAEGI
+419 VFKVVCTSIAEGI

-437 SRGVDPRAFTIMGFG
+437 QRGVDPREFTIMGFG

-466 QIEKVYIPSS
+466 EVSRVYIPAS

-485 LNTDIR
+485 LNTDIK
-491 YDYFRSHPVSLDRID
+491 YDFFRSYPVSLDRAD
-506 FTELRAI
+506 LNELRSI
-513 LAELA
+513 LDDLA
-518 SEGRDKLLSQGVPA
+518 GQGRDKLHDQGLPA
-532 SAIEIQYSAD
+532 EAAEIQYSAD

-555 VPALDQS
+555 LPNPTLPDS
-562 DAEFFRQLTSNFHSR
+562 EFIAHLTDNFHRR
-577 YEELYSYAQQDQ
+577 YQELYSYNQQDQ
-589 EVRLITLRIT
+589 EVRLVTLRVA

-607 SQLDRT
+607 SQLDQT
-613 GDGSAEDG
+613 PAGSAPD
-621 SAAEP
+621 P
-626 TGSRRVYLGQ
+626 VGSRRIYLGDWQ
-636 WHDAPTYAAGSLPPG
+636 DAPTYAADALPVG
-651 AEIDGPAVLES
+651 AEINGPAILES
-662 EFTTVLVWPGDHATV
+662 DFTTILVCPGDVATV
-677 DSMGGIALTVSPDAA
+677 DAMGGVELVVNQDAARAAPDA
-692 QPPPVIPA
+692 
-700 QAGIQ
+700 
-705 TPVSSQAPA
+705 
-714 SAPVSLEPGDT
+714 EPDT
-725 AGLSGDRPADTSP
+725 AGAGD
-738 IPSPVIPAQAGI
+738 
-750 QTPVSAGA
+750 
-758 NGQESG
+758 
-764 ANDPITLA
+764 DPITLA

-832 GAAVRDYFGDDIHE
+832 GAAVRDYFGDDIHD

-862 PDITIIRPIF
+862 PDITIIRPVF
-872 HEGRLLFYGVNR
+872 HQGRLLFYGVNR

-907 EGIRIPPL
+907 EGLRIPPL
-915 KLYDRGVPRDD
+915 KLYDQGVPRYD
-926 LFRMLSANVRQPENF
+926 LLQMMSANVRQSENF

-949 GSVLLAEERV
+949 GSVMLAARRIES
-959 RDLLAEYGPD
+959 LLAEYGPD
-969 RLVSV
+969 RLMAV

-987 QFISGWP
+987 RFISGWP
-994 DGVYHG
+994 DGVYRG

-1011 KLVPIRARVT
+1011 KLVPIRAKVT
-1021 IDGDSLTIDLS
+1021 IAGDSMTIDLS

-1069 GSMRPVRI
+1069 GSMRPVQI
-1077 VAPRG
+1077 IAPRG

-1088 PPAAVCM
+1088 PPAPVCM

-1119 VTAGFSRR
+1119 VSAGFSRR

-1150 RGGGGASEGID
+1150 RGGGGASEGFD
-1161 GWSNVGEV
+1161 GWSNVGEI

-1189 FIQRHELRPDSGGVG
+1189 FIERHELRPDSGGVG

-1232 IVVPPFGLFGAD
+1232 IVVPPFGLFGAA

-1249 HYKIVSNGSE
+1249 HYKIVSNGTE

-1265 EVGVLVKPG
+1265 EVGVVVNPG

-1280 SSGGGGYGNPT
+1280 SSGGGGYGSVEER
-1291 DRPHDAATWD
+1291 DGDAAAWD
-1301 LKNGYVTR
+1301 LKNGYVTG

>member
-18 AEDGAHPRIFKTHTT
+18 AAENGQPRFFKTQST
-33 PADPSIGVMNGL
+33 PDDPSVGVMNGL
-45 REAASAC
+45 QEAAVAY

-58 FLSGTDLVIHGSTVA
+58 FLGDTDLVIHGSTVA

-86 LVTTDGFRDLLE
+86 LITTDGFRDLLE

-127 PERVRASGRV
+127 PERVRASGKV
-137 ERPLDEDALVES
+137 ERPLDEAALIES
-149 LDYLV
+149 LEYLV
-154 AEGAEAL
+154 SEGAEAL
-161 AVCYLFSYLNPA
+161 AVCFLFSYLNPS
-173 HEQRTAEIIRDR
+173 HERRAAEIIRR
-185 YPDLY
+185 RFPDLY
-190 ASLSHQVI
+190 ASLSHEVI

-204 DRLSTTVVNSYVGP
+204 DRLSTTVINSYVGP
-218 VFSRYLSNLAQRFE
+218 VFSRYLSHLGERFE
-232 AYPRLSDVLI
+232 AYPQLRDVLI

-252 ADSARMA
+252 ADSSRMA

-271 SAAAHIGQQL
+271 SAAAYIGQLLQ
-281 HEPRIIAFDMGGTS
+281 EPKVIAFDMGGTS

-338 VDDGGILHVGPD
+338 VDEGGILHVGPD
-350 SAGADPGPAC
+350 SAGAEPGPAC
-360 YGRGGDRPTVTDASL
+360 YGRGGARPTVTDASL
-375 VLGYLDPANF
+375 ALGYLDPANF
-385 LGGRAGL
+385 LGGKAAL
-392 DPAAAQRALDAHVA
+392 DPAAAHQTLTNDVA
-406 TPLHLSGVESAFG
+406 EPLGLSAYESSYGVFR
-419 VYKVVCTTMAEGI
+419 VVCTTIAEGI

-437 SRGVDPRAFTIMGFG
+437 QRGVDPRDFIMMGFG

-466 QIEKVYIPSS
+466 HVSKVYIPAS

-485 LNTDIR
+485 LNTDIK
-491 YDYFRSHPVSLDRID
+491 YDFFRSYPVSLDQMD
-506 FTELRAI
+506 LQELRSI
-513 LAELA
+513 LDELGLQ
-518 SEGRDKLLSQGVPA
+518 GRDKLSAQGVPEDA
-532 SAIEIQYSAD
+532 VEIQYSAD
-542 MRYLDQIYEVTVP
+542 MRYLDQIYEVTVSLP
-555 VPALDQS
+555 DPDLPET
-562 DAEFFRQLTSNFHSR
+562 EFVAQLTSNFHRR
-577 YEELYSYAQQDQ
+577 YQELYSYNQQDQ
-589 EVRLITLRIT
+589 EVRLVTLRIA

-607 SQLDRT
+607 AQLDRM
-613 GDGSAEDG
+613 GGADASD
-621 SAAEP
+621 P
-626 TGSRRVYLGQ
+626 VGSRLVYMGE
-636 WHDAPTYAAGSLPPG
+636 WFEAPTYAAESLPSG
-651 AEIDGPAVLES
+651 TEIVGPAVLES
-662 EFTTVLVWPGDHATV
+662 DFTTILVWPGDHAVV
-677 DSMGGIALTVSPDAA
+677 DSMGGIELRVNLEAAPDSAE
-692 QPPPVIPA
+692 
-700 QAGIQ
+700 
-705 TPVSSQAPA
+705 A
-714 SAPVSLEPGDT
+714 SGSDY
-725 AGLSGDRPADTSP
+725 
-738 IPSPVIPAQAGI
+738 
-750 QTPVSAGA
+750 SAYD
-758 NGQESG
+758 
-764 ANDPITLA
+764 DPITLA

-801 RDFSTAILDGD
+801 RDFSTAILDNE

-832 GAAVRDYFGDDIHE
+832 GAAVRDYFGDDIHD

-862 PDITIIRPIF
+862 PDITIIRPVF

-907 EGIRIPPL
+907 EGLRIPPL
-915 KLYDRGVPRDD
+915 RLYDRGVPRND
-926 LFRMLSANVRQPENF
+926 LLQMMSANVRMSENF

-949 GSVLLAEERV
+949 GSVMLAAQRIGSLLVDYGTER
-959 RDLLAEYGPD
+959 LMA
-969 RLVSV
+969 V
-974 VSEILAATERQVR
+974 VDQILAATERQVR
-987 QFISGWP
+987 QFISSWP

-1011 KLVPIRARVT
+1011 KLVPIRAKVT
-1021 IDGDSLTIDLS
+1021 IDGDSITIDLS

-1057 MYLAPMDVARNE
+1057 MYLAPLDVARNE
-1069 GSMRPVRI
+1069 GSMRPVQI

-1088 PPAAVCM
+1088 PPAPVCM

-1106 AVFKALAPAIPAA
+1106 SVFKALAPAIPSA
-1119 VTAGFSRR
+1119 VSAGFSRR
-1127 LRYAITGHDPR
+1127 LRYAITGSDPR
-1138 TGRQFIW
+1138 TGRKFIW

-1161 GWSNVGEV
+1161 GWSNVGEI

-1189 FIQRHELRPDSGGVG
+1189 FIERHELRPDSGGIG

-1219 GEGPALLNTAGDG
+1219 GVGPALLNTAGDG
-1232 IVVPPFGLFGAD
+1232 IVVPPFGLFGAT

-1249 HYKIVSNGSE
+1249 HYTIASNGSE

-1265 EVGVLVKPG
+1265 EVGVVVNPG

-1280 SSGGGGYGNPT
+1280 SSGGGGYGQSE
-1291 DRPHDAATWD
+1291 DRDDDASTWD
-1301 LKNGYVTR
+1301 LKNGYVTG